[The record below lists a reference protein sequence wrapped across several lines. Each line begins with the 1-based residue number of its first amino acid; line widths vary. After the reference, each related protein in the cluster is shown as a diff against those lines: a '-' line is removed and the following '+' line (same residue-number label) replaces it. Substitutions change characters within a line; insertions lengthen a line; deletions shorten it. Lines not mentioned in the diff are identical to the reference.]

1 MFTFIDRRYR
11 KTSVPE
17 FNILIYMETKLPNS
31 VSLAFVEAL
40 YVDYLRDPESV
51 SPDWRQIPA

>member
-1 MFTFIDRRYR
+1 
-11 KTSVPE
+11 
-17 FNILIYMETKLPNS
+17 METQLPNS

-51 SPDWRQIPA
+51 PSDVTFLKRIKDFIEDPARMLLEI